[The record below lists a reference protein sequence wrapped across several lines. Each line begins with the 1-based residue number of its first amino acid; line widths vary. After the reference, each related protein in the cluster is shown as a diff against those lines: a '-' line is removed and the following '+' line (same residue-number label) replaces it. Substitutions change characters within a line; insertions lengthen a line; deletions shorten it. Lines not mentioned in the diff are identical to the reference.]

1 MSSHTGAV
9 ITSAQRMDGIEQ
21 ILGRLDSL
29 TDDDVWF
36 LADQWQKAD
45 AAARRRAWARAKAAV
60 VAAGSEGVLN
70 EARRVVGDWMKA
82 ERTDFHGIEG
92 LLGSAG
98 SMAAGRQAA
107 APAVLDAVVA
117 TLGADAL
124 DDYDCDVLVSPW
136 RSLDADEAA
145 S

>member
-1 MSSHTGAV
+1 MA
-9 ITSAQRMDGIEQ
+9 TSAKRMDEIDQ
-21 ILGRLDSL
+21 ILGRLNSL

-36 LADQWQKAD
+36 LADQWQKED
-45 AAARRRAWARAKAAV
+45 AAARRRAWAKAKSGV
-60 VAAGSEGVLN
+60 EAAGSEGVLN

-107 APAVLDAVVA
+107 APAILDAVVA
-117 TLGADAL
+117 TLAADAL
-124 DDYDCDVLVSPW
+124 DESDRDVLVSPW

>member
-1 MSSHTGAV
+1 MTTPAE
-9 ITSAQRMDGIEQ
+9 RMDEIEQ

-36 LADQWQKAD
+36 LADQWQKED
-45 AAARRRAWARAKAAV
+45 AAARRRAWAKAKSGV
-60 VAAGSEGVLN
+60 EAAGSESILTEV
-70 EARRVVGDWMKA
+70 RRVVGNWMKA
-82 ERTDFHGIEG
+82 ERTDFHGIQG

-117 TLGADAL
+117 TLAADAL
-124 DDYDCDVLVSPW
+124 DDYDRDVLLGPW
-136 RSLDADEAA
+136 RSFDAEEAA

>member
-1 MSSHTGAV
+1 VT
-9 ITSAQRMDGIEQ
+9 TSAERMDEIEQ

-36 LADQWQKAD
+36 LADQWQKED
-45 AAARRRAWARAKAAV
+45 AAARRRAWAKAKSGVEAA
-60 VAAGSEGVLN
+60 ASESILTEV
-70 EARRVVGDWMKA
+70 RRVVGDWMKA
-82 ERTDFHGIEG
+82 ERTDFHGIQG

-117 TLGADAL
+117 TLAADAL
-124 DDYDCDVLVSPW
+124 DDYDRDVLLGPW